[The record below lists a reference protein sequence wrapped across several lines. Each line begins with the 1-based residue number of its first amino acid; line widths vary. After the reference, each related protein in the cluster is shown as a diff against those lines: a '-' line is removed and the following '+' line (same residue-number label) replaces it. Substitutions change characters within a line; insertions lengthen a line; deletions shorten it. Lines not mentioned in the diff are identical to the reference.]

1 MKLKGIN
8 PIEQHVEKIVL
19 GGASLAFLLV
29 VAMQFTTQPNL
40 VQPDAKGRKYPPAK
54 AFDPA
59 KDAAEALKTQL
70 NGTPT
75 LPEAPKLTLLNDFK
89 AGSEKP
95 LLESGVKVALGE
107 PAKIG
112 GGVIA
117 PAADGR
123 YAEVVVPA
131 PTKPIAAVFEGA
143 LDPSTVVQ
151 YPELK
156 ASELVPEAQP
166 YDKASV
172 SVEATFSGTQL
183 RAALELDPDGPSGE
197 LRPIPI
203 QWWRDGVEVLG
214 VQLERAQAMPGG
226 GWGEPVAIG
235 SLPGRV
241 DLLGE
246 IASSSRVTVSL
257 LRSAMEQA
265 RLSPDAVLRPDY
277 FAYLV
282 GEPWIPPSDAVRRQ
296 ELDERRAK
304 IDRINEQVAE
314 LDTRLASLESDLA
327 SAPTSLAPSQP
338 APETGGGGGGGKG
351 GGAVGG
357 GGGREPGRTTSGP
370 ETKRLTKAQVQ
381 RQIDSVKRDRDSKQ
395 AELVAMGVEPT
406 APDGSQTASR
416 TAATP
421 LLLETP
427 DLKVWGHDI
436 TVVRGES
443 YRYRVRVL
451 VNNPAFGNA
460 LSLPEDQRA
469 MASSPTLASA
479 WTEWTAP
486 VRLDPIR
493 TYFVTSASVSDAVGG
508 MRASASV
515 FEFYYG
521 YWRVGS
527 ASLTPG
533 DPIEARLRLPA
544 PELMPIFDETQIA
557 LAPVQRPGFSEPP
570 PQGDR
575 EGFGGS
581 GKGGASF
588 TGRPSEET
596 VLTETPQAQLPPNSV
611 PGPKDR
617 EASINAV
624 YLSTAN
630 VPVTPEA
637 GPMGLA
643 AGDRQQVYLRSP
655 SGVVITRMPEME
667 RSSETYRR
675 MERSAKLGERQGVP
689 VPKVEKPKPV
699 PTPGGRVPADRP
711 PTGGGGGGGG

>member
-19 GGASLAFLLV
+19 AGASAACLLV

-40 VQPDAKGRKYPPAK
+40 VQPDAKGRKLPPAK
-54 AFDPA
+54 AFEPA
-59 KDAAEALKTQL
+59 KNAADLLKNQL
-70 NGTPT
+70 TATPAP
-75 LPEAPKLTLLNDFK
+75 PESPKLTLLEDFK
-89 AGSEKP
+89 AGSERP
-95 LLESGVKVALGE
+95 LLESDVRVALGE

-123 YAEVVVPA
+123 YAEVVVPTPA
-131 PTKPIAAVFEGA
+131 KPVAAVFEGA
-143 LDPSTVVQ
+143 LDPSTIVQ

-156 ASELVPEAQP
+156 ANELVPAAQP

-214 VQLERAQAMPGG
+214 VQVERSQSKAGG
-226 GWGEPVAIG
+226 EWSEPVAIG
-235 SLPGRV
+235 ALPGRV

-246 IASSSRVTVSL
+246 IAASKRVTVSL
-257 LRSAMEQA
+257 LRSAVEQA
-265 RLSPDAVLRPDY
+265 RVSPDAVLRPDY
-277 FAYLV
+277 FPYLV

-304 IDRINEQVAE
+304 IDRINEQIAE
-314 LDTRLASLESDLA
+314 IEVRLASLESELA

-338 APETGGGGGGGKG
+338 PPDGGGGGGGGKG
-351 GGAVGG
+351 GAAVGG
-357 GGGREPGRTTSGP
+357 GGGREPSRPSTGP
-370 ETKRLTKAQVQ
+370 DTKRLTKAQVQ
-381 RQIDSVKRDRDSKQ
+381 RQIDSAKRDRDSKQ
-395 AELVAMGVEPT
+395 SELVAMGVEPT
-406 APDGSQTASR
+406 DPTGTQTTRGPQIAPT
-416 TAATP
+416 
-421 LLLETP
+421 LLETP

-436 TVVRGES
+436 TVARGET

-451 VNNPAFGNA
+451 INNPAFGNA
-460 LSLPEDQRA
+460 LSLPENQRA
-469 MASSPTLASA
+469 MAESPTLASG
-479 WTEWTAP
+479 WTEWTPP
-486 VRLDPIR
+486 VTLDPMR
-493 TYFVTSASVSDAVGG
+493 TYFVTSASVSDAIGG
-508 MRASASV
+508 MRASASI

-533 DPIEARLRLPA
+533 DPLEAKLRLPA

-557 LAPVQRPGFSEPP
+557 LAPAQRPGFSES
-570 PQGDR
+570 PQGER

-581 GKGGASF
+581 GKGGISA
-588 TGRPSEET
+588 TRPSEVAQPSEQA
-596 VLTETPQAQLPPNSV
+596 QAQLPPNSV

-617 EASINAV
+617 EAAIDAV
-624 YLSTAN
+624 YLSTAS

-655 SGVVITRMPEME
+655 SGLVIARMPEAE
-667 RSSETYRR
+667 RASETYRR

-699 PTPGGRVPADRP
+699 PNPGGRNPSDRP
-711 PTGGGGGGGG
+711 DTGGGGGGGGG